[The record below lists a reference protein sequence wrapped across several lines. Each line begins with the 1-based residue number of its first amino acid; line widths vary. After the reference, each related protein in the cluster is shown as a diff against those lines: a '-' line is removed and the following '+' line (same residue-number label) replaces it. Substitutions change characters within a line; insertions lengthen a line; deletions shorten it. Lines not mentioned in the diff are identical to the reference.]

1 MPKVNGFR
9 LWPLPFET
17 LLCFD
22 LFLHVDKLLVC
33 IVKLVLQKS
42 QLLRRNDVQ
51 AKSVLQL
58 PLPFQ
63 GYEPLIDKSGNVWM
77 HVQIEFLYANLVN
90 QSVYLTFQLV
100 CKQDARLYFSLP
112 KQVGQVSST
121 LTSIAGRTRC
131 LVICISPNLLNG
143 RMLWRAR
150 SFCMFLHI
158 LS

>member
-9 LWPLPFET
+9 SWPLPFET
-17 LLCFD
+17 LLRFD
-22 LFLHVDKLLVC
+22 FFLHVDKLLVC

-100 CKQDARLYFSLP
+100 CKQDARLYFSLS
-112 KQVGQVSST
+112 K
-121 LTSIAGRTRC
+121 AGRAGFVYTYIHC
-131 LVICISPNLLNG
+131 WSHALPCNLHQSKLT
-143 RMLWRAR
+143 
-150 SFCMFLHI
+150 
-158 LS
+158 